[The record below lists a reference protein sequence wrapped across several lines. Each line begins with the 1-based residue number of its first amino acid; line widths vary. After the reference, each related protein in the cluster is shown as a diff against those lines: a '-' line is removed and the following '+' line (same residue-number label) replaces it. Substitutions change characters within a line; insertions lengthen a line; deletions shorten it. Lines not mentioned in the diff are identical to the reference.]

1 MSKQVKRGRKQEKFS
16 SLSKEFLKK
25 GKLIRCKPKPFAD
38 DISKMFIRKLSKN
51 SGFCKELDDLL
62 RELRKFQNFRKS
74 SSNRKAKTIIDAL
87 ASRQDLLQKIKNRF
101 LIQDNWKDQLESYL
115 KICYSGTRSKDLA
128 LKELIDEIFRYI
140 GLDEKIETFQV
151 FQDSSGLEWFT
162 AESSETGKP
171 LMDLE
176 EVFVGFADET
186 AGHVTSFK
194 STFETIDIDEVLKNL
209 ID

>member
-1 MSKQVKRGRKQEKFS
+1 
-16 SLSKEFLKK
+16 
-25 GKLIRCKPKPFAD
+25 
-38 DISKMFIRKLSKN
+38 
-51 SGFCKELDDLL
+51 
-62 RELRKFQNFRKS
+62 
-74 SSNRKAKTIIDAL
+74 
-87 ASRQDLLQKIKNRF
+87 